1 MTSWATPVEATAITG
16 LNITQSEIDIA
27 QAILEIWVG
36 IIETDR
42 IANMKSRD
50 ISYLKKSVAYQAAWM
65 KSKPELFGRS
75 DVDQVIQDS
84 FQYTKADQDTHVL
97 APLAKA
103 SIMKLSW
110 RRARTI
116 DPLTPD
122 QALAI
127 RRKYTAE
134 TYGKYRHGPL
144 ETDEDYLPW
153 EPI

>member
-1 MTSWATPVEATAITG
+1 MSWATAVEASAITG
-16 LNITQSEIDIA
+16 LNITSSQITTA

-36 IIETDR
+36 EVDTTR
-42 IANMKSRD
+42 MENVKTRD
-50 ISYLKKSVAYQAAWM
+50 VNLLKKAVSYQAAWM
-65 KSKPELFGRS
+65 QSKPELFGRS

-84 FQYTKADQDTHVL
+84 LQFSKGDQETHVL

-116 DPLTPD
+116 DPLTPE

-127 RRKYTAE
+127 RRKTTAE
-134 TYGKYRHGPL
+134 TYGMNRHGPI
-144 ETDEDYLPW
+144 ETDEIYPW
-153 EPI
+153 EPM